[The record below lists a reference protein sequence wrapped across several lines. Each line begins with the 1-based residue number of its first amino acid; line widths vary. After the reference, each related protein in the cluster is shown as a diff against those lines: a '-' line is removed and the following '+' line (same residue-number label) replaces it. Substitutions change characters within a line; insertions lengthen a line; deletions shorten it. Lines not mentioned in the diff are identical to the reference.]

1 MPINLYPDFK
11 FFLAP
16 ANKTGKLAF
25 VEVTGPANAPE
36 VGRVLEADFSRPNVG
51 GTSGA
56 TVFRNGQLVELEE
69 DEPDWDDADGC
80 AVLKMRPQ
88 GQNLEDNAGDPANWY
103 NNSVAP
109 SNEGAFELFPSYYWG
124 KYTQVS
130 AGDNVGLLY
139 SLFSGGENWVISFF
153 VKISESNDYIA
164 IRETGAGVGV
174 IQLSTE
180 TVPTSG
186 GGVSSVKIIDTI
198 DNDIKL
204 IIVKGT
210 SQVGGNLFLTLCS
223 SNGSSGVNDGTSF
236 QLTGLQL
243 IEGNEYTGHIP
254 TYGSSVT
261 RSTNQ
266 FVFSDLVNKGLVG
279 LTEGTFVV
287 KYNTT
292 IMPRL
297 NSQVY
302 LFFGDSTNGFAL
314 GNSTISGDIAIRT
327 YADGVFTQEFRSGGE
342 SIILFTYQNGYYK
355 VFVNQN
361 ETPEISGTENFILNT
376 PNLTVNGTSIDFFIE
391 KLAFSPT
398 LLTDSQAIAYLN
410 SLL

>member
-1 MPINLYPDFK
+1 MSFGPFTTHLIPFTKN
-11 FFLAP
+11 
-16 ANKTGKLAF
+16 GKLQF
-25 VEVTGPANAPE
+25 WNDITKEII
-36 VGRVLEADFSRPNVG
+36 EADFSRPNIG

-56 TVFRNGQLVELEE
+56 TVFRNGELVELDEN
-69 DEPDWDDADGC
+69 EPDWDDSDGC
-80 AVLKMRPQ
+80 PVIKMRPQ
-88 GQNLEDNAGDPANWY
+88 AQNLEDNAGDPANWY
-103 NNSVAP
+103 NNSVTP

-124 KYTQVS
+124 KYTQIS

-186 GGVSSVKIIDTI
+186 GGVSSVKKIDTI

-204 IIVKGT
+204 VIVKGT

-266 FVFSDLVNKGLVG
+266 FLLGDLISKEVIGRN
-279 LTEGTFVV
+279 EGTIAV

-292 IMPRL
+292 LMPRL

-302 LFFGDSTNGFAL
+302 LIFGDTTNGFAL

-327 YADGVFTQEFRSGGE
+327 YVDGIFTQEFRPGGE
-342 SIILFTYQNGYYK
+342 SVILFTYQNGNYK
-355 VFVNQN
+355 VFVNEN
-361 ETPEISGTENFILNT
+361 ENPEISGSANFTLNT
-376 PNLTVNGTSIDFFIE
+376 PSLSINGTSIDFFIKALVFAPVALNE
-391 KLAFSPT
+391 AQS
-398 LLTDSQAIAYLN
+398 IAALN
-410 SLL
+410 SLK